1 MHKLLSLAV
10 GLSVL
15 ASGASFAHA
24 AKNKMV
30 PEEGAVDVYLL
41 RQPSVQKELKLTQE
55 QIDRIDKHCAAQWEK
70 AKEASN
76 LSESEADKKFAELT
90 KENDKFVEQVL
101 TKDQRKRHNEV
112 VLQVAG
118 LLCLSRHDVASKLG
132 LTSEQKKQVTQFQ
145 EEGRREAEDLIHAT
159 NKDQRKQKLAELRA
173 STRKKLNELLTDA
186 QEAKWKEMT
195 GEPFKGEMT
204 FYDPADTTT
213 K

>member
-1 MHKLLSLAV
+1 MSPVYPLQGGTTMHKLLSLAV

-30 PEEGAVDVYLL
+30 PEEGAVEVYLL

-132 LTSEQKKQVTQFQ
+132 LTSEQKKSITQFQ

-159 NKDQRKQKLAELRA
+159 TNDQREQTTAKVLPATRITMRNRA
-173 STRKKLNELLTDA
+173 TDA
-186 QEAKWKEMT
+186 LE
-195 GEPFKGEMT
+195 
-204 FYDPADTTT
+204 
-213 K
+213 